1 MNDLFVESD
10 YGSLNKYGENLCG
23 DHVEVVQYQNQK
35 TIVLADGLGSG
46 VKANILSTLTSKIIA
61 TMIAKG
67 MTLSDCVETIAQTL
81 PTCKVRDIAYSTFT
95 VLRFI
100 KSNEVE
106 IIQYDN
112 PDVIVIRNNLP
123 LNYDKKIYEFS
134 DKTVYYSH
142 LKLEENDIIIGLS
155 DGCVHAGI
163 GKTYNFGWSIKDIS
177 EYMAAFNHSGLSAK
191 SLVSI
196 LLDKCNELYDGKCGD
211 DTTTFIARVI
221 KRKPVHV
228 MIGPPKN
235 QADTKRMM
243 NLYFSK
249 NGKKVVCGGTTS
261 ELVGKH
267 LNKSVQPSLD
277 YIDPNIPPIASIDG
291 IDLVTEGV
299 ITIHKVL
306 KNVKDYMNQLDAY
319 KTWGYARDGASLLTK
334 TLIEEATDIHFY
346 VGQAINPAH
355 QNPDL
360 PIQFNIKMQLVND
373 LSQALKKIGKQ
384 ITMSY
389 F

>member
-1 MNDLFVESD
+1 
-10 YGSLNKYGENLCG
+10 
-23 DHVEVVQYQNQK
+23 
-35 TIVLADGLGSG
+35 
-46 VKANILSTLTSKIIA
+46 
-61 TMIAKG
+61 
-67 MTLSDCVETIAQTL
+67 
-81 PTCKVRDIAYSTFT
+81 
-95 VLRFI
+95 
-100 KSNEVE
+100 
-106 IIQYDN
+106 
-112 PDVIVIRNNLP
+112 
-123 LNYDKKIYEFS
+123 
-134 DKTVYYSH
+134 
-142 LKLEENDIIIGLS
+142 
-155 DGCVHAGI
+155 
-163 GKTYNFGWSIKDIS
+163 
-177 EYMAAFNHSGLSAK
+177 MAAFNHSGLSAK